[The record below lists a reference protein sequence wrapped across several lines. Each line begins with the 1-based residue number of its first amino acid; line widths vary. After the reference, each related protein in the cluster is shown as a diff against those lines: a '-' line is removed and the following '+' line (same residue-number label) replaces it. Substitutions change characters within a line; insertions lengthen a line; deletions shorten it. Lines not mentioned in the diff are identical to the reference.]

1 MARHIAVGIY
11 IGSYQIKVVVAES
24 DPQTNIPKI
33 IGTGIAES
41 KGLRHGY
48 IMNASEVVRSIKKA
62 AAAAEKTSGI
72 QIKKA
77 FLAVGGV
84 GLAGNTSQ
92 GAVMVSRGDSEIT
105 NLDVKKVQEV
115 CEQEIPLP
123 LSLNRKIIHN
133 IPIAYRI
140 YSKNVMG

>member
-1 MARHIAVGIY
+1 MARHIAVGID

-24 DPQTNIPKI
+24 DPQTNTPRI

-62 AAAAEKTSGI
+62 ASQAEKASGI

-77 FLAVGGV
+77 FLAIGGV
-84 GLAGNTSQ
+84 GLTGNVCQ
-92 GAVMVSRGDSEIT
+92 GGVMVSRGDSEVT
-105 NLDVKKVQEV
+105 DLDV
-115 CEQEIPLP
+115 
-123 LSLNRKIIHN
+123 
-133 IPIAYRI
+133 
-140 YSKNVMG
+140 